1 MNGGAYTRGGGGCN
15 GIRKG
20 TSKQA
25 VAVLIKI
32 RFALLVFN

>member
-1 MNGGAYTRGGGGCN
+1 MNGGAYTRGGCN
-15 GIRKG
+15 GNRKG